1 MKWKFWSGQSP
12 DSNFIEKL
20 WNKQNAQ
27 KHFSVA
33 KLKQSSIKDRVELLH
48 SDVKDWQW
56 HTWFKT
62 LILYLPGLS
71 FMFCFMIWNIQ
82 ECEISK
88 NKKSGR
94 GQIFFHSSFIL
105 CKWMSKITKPLKW
118 KQAAEPVES
127 MNDGLIHAHTEMLLS
142 FVGFLLWLK
151 KKTWKLEY
159 HLSKRWTALH
169 SWQFMSGALVLDSEP
184 ASIVS
189 SKRGGSFITGW
200 RSLLRK
206 WYIGSWQMWV
216 TFSQSDNRHLRIH
229 ESDVGGL

>member
-62 LILYLPGLS
+62 LMLYLPGLS

-127 MNDGLIHAHTEMLLS
+127 MNDGLIHAHTEMLLY

-151 KKTWKLEY
+151 TNMK
-159 HLSKRWTALH
+159 
-169 SWQFMSGALVLDSEP
+169 
-184 ASIVS
+184 
-189 SKRGGSFITGW
+189 
-200 RSLLRK
+200 
-206 WYIGSWQMWV
+206 IG
-216 TFSQSDNRHLRIH
+216 IPP
-229 ESDVGGL
+229 

>member
-33 KLKQSSIKDRVELLH
+33 KLKQSSIKGRVELLH

-56 HTWFKT
+56 HIWFKT

-142 FVGFLLWLK
+142 FVGFLLWFK

-189 SKRGGSFITGW
+189 SKRGRFIHHW
-200 RSLLRK
+200 LA
-206 WYIGSWQMWV
+206 Q
-216 TFSQSDNRHLRIH
+216 FAP
-229 ESDVGGL
+229 